1 MAEYDNED
9 IVKTID
15 EGKKFINLVKD
26 YSKLELI
33 DKGSSIIS
41 MVILVITIIALSTI
55 AIFCLCMAL
64 YHCIVAKTNDPA
76 LSYSI
81 ITLALLLVCLIII
94 IARKS
99 LIDNKVIKYL
109 SNLFFNKFN

>member
-1 MAEYDNED
+1 MAEYDNEE

-15 EGKKFINLVKD
+15 EGKKFIHLVED

-64 YHCIVAKTNDPA
+64 YHCIVAKTHDPV

-81 ITLALLLVCLIII
+81 ITLALLLVCLIVI

-99 LIDNKVIKYL
+99 VIENKVIKFL
-109 SNLFFNKFN
+109 SKTLFNKIK